1 LRCTARGGCVNMVL
15 QLQQLLLKSSL
26 LMRLLML
33 VIAMQ

>member
-1 LRCTARGGCVNMVL
+1 MVL

-33 VIAMQ
+33 AIAMQ